1 MQQQYN
7 FVHMWPEAQGLPC
20 MSCVFRFDALPTAD
34 LTNFIYFIF
43 ILLKHMPGAFPETFG
58 ADGLVVRFEGW

>member
-1 MQQQYN
+1 
-7 FVHMWPEAQGLPC
+7 MWPEAQGLPC

-58 ADGLVVRFEGW
+58 ADGLVV